1 MRFSGHIQ
9 GQLSHWLRLS
19 VIRVPHVFRTRNVQ
33 SVLCGDEYSKTMKF
47 TWSSKWHSAFFI
59 SSTGT
64 TPHHIHTF
72 SPVLRVFLFKL
83 INPAERAVFKHVINV
98 PRSLEFGTVTPSMQT
113 QKEQLKLARKE
124 NRTFLLFFLS
134 TQGGGHKAVWRAL
147 SPFFHLNNYVQIN
160 TVDYLEL
167 QSK

>member
-9 GQLSHWLRLS
+9 GQLGHWLRLS
-19 VIRVPHVFRTRNVQ
+19 VISFPHVFRTRNVQ
-33 SVLCGDEYSKTMKF
+33 SILCGDEYSKTMKF

-64 TPHHIHTF
+64 TPHHIQTF

-98 PRSLEFGTVTPSMQT
+98 PRSLEFGTVTPWMQT
-113 QKEQLKLARKE
+113 KKEQLKLARKE

-160 TVDYLEL
+160 TADYLEL